1 MRSLLT
7 GLVCGLCLISGV
19 VHTAPLLDVRL
30 TVEPP
35 IILADGQSRATVRAQ
50 VFTESGRVA
59 EDGVVVRFHTTL
71 GTLSTNT
78 ATTSGGIAE
87 VELTSA
93 LTIGSAT
100 VTAVANNASA
110 GRVLV
115 RFTNNPKELTGT
127 LEYISFEASYLAYS
141 ADYRILESLD
151 SAGAECRIGPIRI
164 EGIAYQYHVDRD
176 ELTAAAAYVSVG
188 ETKHYL
194 QDIRIRARDMSG
206 VASAPGMPGQMAEIS
221 AAGISFTEGTAAVV
235 KLQDL
240 SDSQVVYVMKRAV
253 VVPGRTLQA
262 YRTTL
267 YVAGSKA
274 ITLPLY
280 EVNLASREPLGQ
292 TFMGFDSRGVTVDLP
307 VYYAMRPGSVG
318 SLHLR
323 RGQVFST
330 GSLNADP
337 VWTVDLEHQFGLSG
351 SYNADLRFTRMNRP
365 DWGASLG
372 LNKRFGRSHSAYAY
386 FGLPANTMAT
396 LNSGAVFNNAS
407 GRVGVNVSG
416 SEILQGNW
424 RRDLRMSTYYETR
437 PQRLIGPFRY
447 LISPSYATRRT
458 TTSAASITTQEAGIA
473 LRMMA
478 IPWQL
483 GDLTLTPAA
492 LSAYT
497 WGTFA
502 EGASWNASLLGY
514 LNMGK
519 GWGLDTGYEFTDGF
533 RYTGD
538 RHRLNGGVSWVGSSG
553 SQLGVRTSMGL
564 ETHTSDVWADAS
576 LWLGSYV
583 VVGGNYYISKGSG
596 LSSNEL
602 VINAGVR
609 AGPRVFGLAW
619 SNLTKSWRFQVQN
632 APF

>member
-7 GLVCGLCLISGV
+7 GLIIGLCLISGV
-19 VHTAPLLDVRL
+19 VQTAPLLDVRL
-30 TVEPP
+30 TAEPP
-35 IILADGQSRATVRAQ
+35 IILADGQSRATIRAQ
-50 VFTESGRVA
+50 VFTDSGRVA
-59 EDGVVVRFHTTL
+59 QDGVNVRFQTTL
-71 GTLSTNT
+71 GALSQNMV
-78 ATTSGGIAE
+78 ATSGGIAE

-93 LTIGSAT
+93 LTVGSAT

-115 RFTNNPKELTGT
+115 RFTNNPKELTGV
-127 LEYISFEASYLAYS
+127 LEYISFEASYLAFS
-141 ADYRILESLD
+141 ADYRIIESLD
-151 SAGAECRIGPIRI
+151 SAGAGCQIGPIRI
-164 EGIAYQYHVDRD
+164 EAIAYQYQVDRD
-176 ELTAAAAYVSVG
+176 ELVSPAAYVTVG
-188 ETKHYL
+188 ETKHFL
-194 QDIRIRARDMSG
+194 QDVRIRARDMSG
-206 VASAPGMPGQMAEIS
+206 QASVPGMPGQMAEIS
-221 AAGISFTEGTAAVV
+221 AAGISITAGTAPVV
-235 KLQDL
+235 QLQDL

-274 ITLPLY
+274 VTLPLY

-323 RGQVFST
+323 RGQVYST

-337 VWTVDLEHQFGLSG
+337 VWAIDLEHRLGLSG
-351 SYNADLRFTRMNRP
+351 SYNADLRLTRINRP

-372 LNKRFGRSHSAYAY
+372 LNKQFGRSNSAYVY

-396 LNSGAVFNNAS
+396 VNSGAVLNS
-407 GRVGVNVSG
+407 SYGRVGVNLSG

-424 RRDLRMSTYYETR
+424 RRDLRVSTYYETR

-447 LISPSYATRRT
+447 SISPSYSARRT
-458 TTSAASITTQEAGIA
+458 TTETTRQTSQEAGISM
-473 LRMMA
+473 RMMA
-478 IPWQL
+478 IPWQF
-483 GDLTLTPAA
+483 GELTLTPAA
-492 LSAYT
+492 LGSYT

-502 EGASWNASLLGY
+502 EGASWNASLIGY

-519 GWGLDTGYEFTDGF
+519 GWGFDTGYEYADGF

-538 RHRLNGGVSWVGSSG
+538 RHRWNGGLSWVSSSG
-553 SQLGVRTSMGL
+553 SQLGVRTSLGL
-564 ETHTSDVWADAS
+564 ETHTSDIWADAS
-576 LWLGSYV
+576 LWIGSYV
-583 VVGGNYYISKGSG
+583 VVGSNYYISKGSG

-602 VINAGVR
+602 VVNAGVR